1 MTSIYTDEV
10 REQRYFA
17 CRKRKKQCEII
28 FGICIGIYLLLV
40 FAEVVG
46 GGFAPGMAVGLGV
59 NSIAKLQPYHLL
71 PNLLVFAAGFYGIAG
86 RNWVFSL
93 AAAVGVT
100 LLTFAGWF
108 CAFYIGTMTL
118 LPLGCSIYAGL
129 KWSKLKGEE
138 GFPLFRIDFTEQE
151 TREKSQISFMQQ
163 RALAAGVRTEQQVLD
178 PHAHMNAV
186 EEKAAPDA
194 LPAML
199 QNYHNRGAGSDPLVH
214 AAEPSFDRMQPL
226 NPDAPGFER
235 KQTLKPE
242 DVGGL
247 DTL

>member
-1 MTSIYTDEV
+1 MTSIYTDKV

-17 CRKRKKQCEII
+17 CRKCKKQCEII
-28 FGICIGIYLLLV
+28 FGICIGLYLLLV
-40 FAEVVG
+40 FAELMG
-46 GGFAPGMAVGLGV
+46 GFFAPGLAVGLGV
-59 NSIAKLQPYHLL
+59 NGIAQMQHYHLL
-71 PNLLVFAAGFYGIAG
+71 INFAVFAVGFYGIAS
-86 RNWVFSL
+86 RNWVFML
-93 AAAVGVT
+93 AAAVGVA
-100 LLTFAGWF
+100 LITFAGWY

-118 LPLGCSIYAGL
+118 LPLGCSVFAGL

-138 GFPLFRIDFTEQE
+138 GFPLFQIDFSEQE
-151 TREKSQISFMQQ
+151 TRTKSQVSFMQQ
-163 RALAAGVRTEQQVLD
+163 RALAEGVRTEQQALD

-199 QNYHNRGAGSDPLVH
+199 QNYHNRGAGSDPIVH
-214 AAEPSFDRMQPL
+214 AAEPAFDRMKQL

-235 KQTLKPE
+235 KQTLRPE